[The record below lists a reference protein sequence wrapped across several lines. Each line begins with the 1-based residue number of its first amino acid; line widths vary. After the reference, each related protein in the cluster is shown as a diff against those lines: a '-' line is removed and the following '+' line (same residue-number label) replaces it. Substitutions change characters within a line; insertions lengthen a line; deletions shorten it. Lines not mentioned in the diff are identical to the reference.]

1 MSLITSL
8 VQIKKETSMK
18 TRNASLP
25 MTASISV
32 LLLFSALA
40 AQGQAQWLVSNQNL
54 NGTRSQ
60 TAERTITRANVNTL
74 AAKWVFTTAN
84 SVSATPTVY
93 QDAVYFP
100 DADGNVYA

>member
-54 NGTRSQ
+54 NGTRNQS
-60 TAERTITRANVNTL
+60 AEHTITRATCTPLPQSGYLQL
-74 AAKWVFTTAN
+74 AQP
-84 SVSATPTVY
+84 ATIFLRHRPCTRTPST
-93 QDAVYFP
+93 FP
-100 DADGNVYA
+100 MLM